1 MRQLVLRLA
10 GPVFTAAGI
19 LHFVIPRTYE
29 QIMPPWLPAHRE
41 LVYASGV
48 AEAAGGLALMHPD
61 PKVRRAGGYLEAATM
76 VGVFPANLH
85 MALNPDTYDK
95 VPGGKWALY
104 ARLPLQLGFIAWCL
118 AAARRPR
125 A

>member
-1 MRQLVLRLA
+1 MRQLILRLA
-10 GPVFTAAGI
+10 GPVFTGAGI
-19 LHFVIPRTYE
+19 LHFITPRTYE

-61 PKVRRAGGYLEAATM
+61 ARIRKAGGLLEAATM
-76 VGVFPANLH
+76 IGVFPANVH
-85 MALNPDTYDK
+85 MAANPHKYPQ

-118 AAARRPR
+118 AAGARER